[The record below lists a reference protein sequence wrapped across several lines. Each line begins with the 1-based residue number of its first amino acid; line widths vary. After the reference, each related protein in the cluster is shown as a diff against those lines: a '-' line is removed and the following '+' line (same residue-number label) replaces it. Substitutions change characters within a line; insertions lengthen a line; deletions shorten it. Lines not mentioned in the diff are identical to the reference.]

1 MAVPAAVDLVDLAL
15 KATTAYGRPDLGG
28 RLLQTRKR
36 LADPDVRVLI
46 VGEFKQ
52 GKSQLV
58 NAVVNAPVCP
68 VDDDI
73 ATAVPTVVKHAETTT
88 VALVRDGAGDAAP
101 ERTEVPVGQLA
112 QHVSEAGNPGNRA
125 MLSYAEVGLPRK
137 LLASGLVLVDTPGV
151 GGLGSAH
158 GAATMSALPSAD
170 AVLLVS
176 DAAQEY
182 TGPELEFLHAA
193 MKLCPNVAC
202 VLTKTDL
209 YPHWRRIEELDRGHL
224 DAAGVRAEI
233 FPVSSALRLHA
244 AQAQGAATKARDE
257 AAKAQDEAAMA
268 KAEAAI
274 AEADALMDESGFKP
288 LVNYL
293 LRKVVAQ
300 SDELDRRSTSHDVL
314 SIAEQLAAG
323 MKAELA
329 VQEDPQR
336 MEGLV
341 ADLTKAKGRAD
352 ELKQRSARW
361 QITLNDGVADLQSD
375 IDYDLRDR
383 LRSIGREAEQL
394 IDDADP
400 AEVWEQFAEWF
411 HQQVSSAA
419 SANFVWAAERARWL
433 AGQVAEHF
441 AEGADIALPQ
451 LRFDDEGMAGRVEPL
466 VQPEAEKFSIGNK
479 LFSGMRG
486 GYGGMLMIGMA
497 TTVAGI
503 GMLNPLS
510 IGAGVLFG
518 GKTVRDERKRLLQKR
533 RGDAK
538 NAVRRHVDEVTF
550 QVGKDSRDMLRRT
563 QRQLRDHFSAL
574 AEEVSTS
581 LAASVSAAQSAVKTT
596 TSERDRRI
604 RDLKAEL
611 ARIDGMAERARALVD
626 KDKRPAAVSGARA

>member
-1 MAVPAAVDLVDLAL
+1 VAVPAAVDLVDLAL
-15 KATTAYGRPDLGG
+15 KATTAYERPDLGG

-36 LADPDVRVLI
+36 LTDPDVRVLV

-58 NAVVNAPVCP
+58 NALVNAPVCP

-73 ATAVPTVVKHAETTT
+73 ATAVPTVVKYAETT
-88 VALVRDGAGDAAP
+88 AAELVREGDSEESA
-101 ERTEVPVGQLA
+101 ERTPVPATQLA
-112 QHVSEAGNPGNRA
+112 QHVSEAGNPGNKA
-125 MLSYAEVGLPRK
+125 LISYAEVGLPRK
-137 LLASGLVLVDTPGV
+137 LLSGGLVLVDTPGV

-182 TGPELEFLHAA
+182 TAPELEFLDAA

-224 DAAGVRAEI
+224 RKAGVDAEI
-233 FPVSSALRLHA
+233 FPVSSVLRLL
-244 AQAQGAATKARDE
+244 
-257 AAKAQDEAAMA
+257 AAKEQDTE
-268 KAEAAI
+268 
-274 AEADALMDESGFKP
+274 LMDESGFKP
-288 LVNYL
+288 LVDYL
-293 LRKVVAQ
+293 LHKVVAQ

-314 SIAEQLAAG
+314 SVSEQLSAG

-329 VQEDPQR
+329 ALEDPER
-336 MEGLV
+336 SAALV
-341 ADLTKAKGRAD
+341 ENLTKAKARAD
-352 ELKQRSARW
+352 ELKQRSSRW
-361 QITLNDGVADLQSD
+361 QITLNDGTADLQSD
-375 IDYDLRDR
+375 IEYDLRDR
-383 LRSIGREAEQL
+383 LRTITREAEQL

-400 AEVWEQFAEWF
+400 AEVWEQFSDWF

-441 AEGADIALPQ
+441 AEGAEIAMPE
-451 LRFDDEGMAGRVEPL
+451 LRFDDEGIAGKVDPL
-466 VQPEAEKFSIGNK
+466 AQPENEKFSIGNQ
-479 LFSGMRG
+479 LFSGMKG

-497 TTVAGI
+497 TTFAGLSL
-503 GMLNPLS
+503 LNPISL
-510 IGAGVLFG
+510 GAGLLFG
-518 GKTVRDERKRLLQKR
+518 GKTLRDEKKRMLQKR
-533 RGDAK
+533 RADAK
-538 NAVRRHVDEVTF
+538 NAVRKHIDEVTF

-574 AEEVSTS
+574 AEEMSTS
-581 LAASVSAAQSAVKTT
+581 ISQSVQAAQNAVKSN
-596 TSERDRRI
+596 TSGREKRI

-611 ARIDGMAERARALVD
+611 ARIDGLAERARALGSG
-626 KDKRPAAVSGARA
+626 KRAAAVGAA

>member
-1 MAVPAAVDLVDLAL
+1 VAVPAAVDLVDLAL
-15 KATTAYGRPDLGG
+15 KATAAYERPDLGG

-36 LADPDVRVLI
+36 LADPDVRVLV

-58 NAVVNAPVCP
+58 NALVNAPVCP
-68 VDDDI
+68 VDDDV
-73 ATAVPTVVKHAETTT
+73 ATAVPTVVKYAETT
-88 VALVRDGAGDAAP
+88 AAELVREGASEGSAQ
-101 ERTEVPVGQLA
+101 RTAVPATQLA
-112 QHVSEAGNPGNRA
+112 QHVSEAGNPGNKE
-125 MLSYAEVGLPRK
+125 LISYAEVGLPRK
-137 LLASGLVLVDTPGV
+137 LLSGGLVLVDTPGV

-158 GAATMSALPSAD
+158 GAATMSALPGAD

-224 DAAGVRAEI
+224 RRAGVEAEI
-233 FPVSSALRLHA
+233 FPVSSVLRLHA
-244 AQAQGAATKARDE
+244 AKE
-257 AAKAQDEAAMA
+257 QDTE
-268 KAEAAI
+268 
-274 AEADALMDESGFKP
+274 LMDESGFKP
-288 LVNYL
+288 LVDYL

-314 SIAEQLAAG
+314 SVAEQLAAG

-336 MEGLV
+336 VEALV
-341 ADLTKAKGRAD
+341 ENLTKAKARAD
-352 ELKQRSARW
+352 ELKQRSSRW

-383 LRSIGREAEQL
+383 LRTITREAEQL

-400 AEVWEQFAEWF
+400 AEVWEQFSDWF

-441 AEGADIALPQ
+441 AAGAEIAMPE
-451 LRFDDEGMAGRVEPL
+451 LRFDDEGIAGKVDPL
-466 VQPEAEKFSIGNK
+466 EQPEAEKFGVGNK
-479 LFSGMRG
+479 LFTGMRG

-497 TTVAGI
+497 TTIAGL

-510 IGAGVLFG
+510 IGAGLLFG
-518 GKTVRDERKRLLQKR
+518 GKTLRDEKKRMLQKR

-538 NAVRRHVDEVTF
+538 NAVRKHIDEVTF

-574 AEEVSTS
+574 AEEMSTS
-581 LAASVSAAQSAVKTT
+581 IAASVQAAQSAMKTS
-596 TSERDRRI
+596 TSERERRI

-611 ARIDGMAERARALVD
+611 ARIDGLVERARALGSG
-626 KDKRPAAVSGARA
+626 KRAAALSAGGAA

>member
-1 MAVPAAVDLVDLAL
+1 VAVPAAVELVDLAL

-28 RLLQTRKR
+28 RLLHTRKR
-36 LADPDVRVLI
+36 LADPDVRVLV

-58 NAVVNAPVCP
+58 NALVNAPVCP

-73 ATAVPTVVKHAETTT
+73 ATAVPTVVKHSETTT
-88 VALVRDGAGDAAP
+88 AALVRDGGDDGP
-101 ERTEVPVGQLA
+101 VERTEVPAGQLA
-112 QHVSEAGNPGNRA
+112 QHVSEAGNPGNKA

-137 LLASGLVLVDTPGV
+137 LLAGGLVLVDTPGV

-158 GAATMSALPSAD
+158 GAATMSALPTAD

-182 TGPELEFLHAA
+182 TAPELEFLQAA
-193 MKLCPNVAC
+193 MALCPNVAC

-209 YPHWRRIEELDRGHL
+209 YPHWRRIVELDRGHL
-224 DAAGVRAEI
+224 ANIGVEAEF
-233 FPVSSALRLHA
+233 FPVSSTLRLI
-244 AQAQGAATKARDE
+244 
-257 AAKAQDEAAMA
+257 AAKNQDTT
-268 KAEAAI
+268 
-274 AEADALMDESGFKP
+274 LMDESGFRP
-288 LVNYL
+288 LVDFL
-293 LRKVVAQ
+293 LKKVVAQ
-300 SDELDRRSTSHDVL
+300 SDDLDRRSAGHDVL
-314 SIAEQLAAG
+314 SVADQLGTG

-336 MEGLV
+336 MDALV
-341 ADLTKAKGRAD
+341 RELTAAKGRAD
-352 ELKQRSARW
+352 ELRQRTSRW
-361 QITLNDGVADLQSD
+361 QITLNDGAADLQSD

-400 AEVWEQFAEWF
+400 AEVWDQFAQWF
-411 HQQVSSAA
+411 HQQVASAA

-441 AEGADIALPQ
+441 AEGADVALPR
-451 LRFDDEGMAGRVEPL
+451 LRFDDEGIAGRVDPL
-466 VQPEAEKFSIGNK
+466 EQPEAEKFGVGNK
-479 LFSGMRG
+479 LFTGMRG

-497 TTVAGI
+497 TSIAGL
-503 GMLNPLS
+503 GLLNPLS
-510 IGAGVLFG
+510 LGAGLLFG
-518 GKTVRDERKRLLQKR
+518 GKTVRDERKRMLQKR
-533 RGDAK
+533 RADAK
-538 NAVRRHVDEVTF
+538 QAVRKHIDEVTF

-581 LAASVSAAQSAVKTT
+581 LAASVAAAQSAVKTT
-596 TSERDRRI
+596 GSERERRI

-611 ARIDGMAERARALVD
+611 ARIETLSERARTLVAQAD
-626 KDKRPAAVSGARA
+626 SARPAAVTSGKRA

>member
-1 MAVPAAVDLVDLAL
+1 VAVPAAVELVDLAL
-15 KATTAYGRPDLGG
+15 KATTAYERPDLGG

-36 LADPDVRVLI
+36 LVDPDVRVLV

-58 NAVVNAPVCP
+58 NALVNAPVCP

-88 VALVRDGAGDAAP
+88 VTLIREGGDDAP
-101 ERTEVPVGQLA
+101 PQRTEVPAAQLA
-112 QHVSEAGNPGNRA
+112 QYVSEAGNPGNKA

-137 LLASGLVLVDTPGV
+137 LLAGGLVLVDTPGV

-182 TGPELEFLHAA
+182 TGPELEFLEAA

-209 YPHWRRIEELDRGHL
+209 YPHWRRIMELDRGHL
-224 DAAGVRAEI
+224 GNAGIHAEI
-233 FPVSSALRLHA
+233 FPVSSMLRLHA
-244 AQAQGAATKARDE
+244 AKT
-257 AAKAQDEAAMA
+257 QDTT
-268 KAEAAI
+268 
-274 AEADALMDESGFKP
+274 LMDESGFRQ
-288 LVNYL
+288 LVDFL
-293 LRKVVAQ
+293 LNKVVAQ
-300 SDELDRRSTSHDVL
+300 SDDLDRRSTSHDVL
-314 SIAEQLAAG
+314 SVAEQLAAG
-323 MKAELA
+323 MKAELE
-329 VQEDPQR
+329 VQEDPGR

-341 ADLTKAKGRAD
+341 GELTRAKANAD
-352 ELKQRSARW
+352 ELKQRSSRW

-375 IDYDLRDR
+375 IDFDLRDR
-383 LRSIGREAEQL
+383 LRTIGREAEQL

-400 AEVWEQFAEWF
+400 ADVWEQFAEWF

-441 AEGADIALPQ
+441 AAGADIALPE
-451 LRFDDEGMAGRVEPL
+451 LRFDDVGMAGKVDPL
-466 VQPEAEKFSIGNK
+466 AQPEVDKFGVGQK
-479 LFSGMRG
+479 LLTGMRG

-497 TTVAGI
+497 TTLAGLA
-503 GMLNPLS
+503 MLNPVSL
-510 IGAGVLFG
+510 GAGVLFG
-518 GKTVRDERKRLLQKR
+518 TKTVRDERKRMLAKR
-533 RGDAK
+533 RADAK
-538 NAVRRHVDEVTF
+538 AAVRKHVDEVTF

-581 LAASVSAAQSAVKTT
+581 LAASVLAAQNAVKTT
-596 TSERDRRI
+596 SSEREQRI

-611 ARIDGMAERARALVD
+611 SRIEGLVTRARALVNNGAAGQ
-626 KDKRPAAVSGARA
+626 PAAVSSLASPRKSL